1 MLNKF
6 IADESKLKLFFSTM
20 YERQLIWYK
29 RFVLKL
35 PREQWTNDKLYSKYR
50 FTNVYRELDRA
61 SQYLLNNIILNKNT
75 WCKYT
80 EDEDNYINLIWK
92 ILFFRMINN
101 PNVFKTTDII
111 SDYNNYNADEFYN
124 YLKNEI
130 IENNIT
136 IAHGA
141 FCQYSKHDILVD
153 NKLYHFD
160 NIGEYF
166 AKFAIARLHDHIK
179 DIYQIM
185 KESFNN
191 DKSAYDFINYMSNNI
206 DGCGKFIAH
215 EFFQDLCYIKEYTGL
230 NIMKYDA
237 NSATN
242 AGPGSTAGSK
252 YIFSNV
258 KSQKDVIEVIE
269 YLRDIAKE
277 ELEKIQKEQFAD
289 TDGFYYV
296 KWDIDKHQYIKT
308 DFNFTLNQ
316 IEMWLCEYYKYIK
329 YLESEGKVRV
339 RLYNDSKPLDTL
351 MY

>member
-1 MLNKF
+1 M
-6 IADESKLKLFFSTM
+6 
-20 YERQLIWYK
+20 
-29 RFVLKL
+29 
-35 PREQWTNDKLYSKYR
+35 
-50 FTNVYRELDRA
+50 
-61 SQYLLNNIILNKNT
+61 
-75 WCKYT
+75 
-80 EDEDNYINLIWK
+80 
-92 ILFFRMINN
+92 
-101 PNVFKTTDII
+101 
-111 SDYNNYNADEFYN
+111 
-124 YLKNEI
+124 
-130 IENNIT
+130 
-136 IAHGA
+136 
-141 FCQYSKHDILVD
+141 
-153 NKLYHFD
+153 YHFD

-185 KESFNN
+185 KESFSN

-277 ELEKIQKEQFAD
+277 ELEKIQKEQFAY